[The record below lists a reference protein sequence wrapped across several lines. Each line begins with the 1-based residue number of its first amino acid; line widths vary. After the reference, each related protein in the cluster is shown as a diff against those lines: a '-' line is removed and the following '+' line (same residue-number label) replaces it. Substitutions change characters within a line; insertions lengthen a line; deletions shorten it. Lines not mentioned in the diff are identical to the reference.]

1 MISQIEPGGSCDP
14 SGTGSNSN
22 QRAILM
28 AKATNH
34 DTTPAPVIPRAL
46 SGDMRLVPD
55 TPRYNGYL
63 LTDFAILLA
72 TAALGTFIVAAIV

>member
-28 AKATNH
+28 AKATTH
-34 DTTPAPVIPRAL
+34 DST
-46 SGDMRLVPD
+46 SVPIVS
-55 TPRYNGYL
+55 YL
-63 LTDFAILLA
+63 LTDFIILLA
-72 TAALGTFIVAAIV
+72 TAALGTFIIAAAIV

>member
-1 MISQIEPGGSCDP
+1 
-14 SGTGSNSN
+14 
-22 QRAILM
+22 M

-34 DTTPAPVIPRAL
+34 DSTSVPVIPRAL
-46 SGDMRLVPD
+46 SDDMRLVPD
-55 TPRYNGYL
+55 TPRDNGHL